1 MRSSLALP
9 SSLAVQV
16 SLLAASLSGA
26 FAPTVLAAEGFLAGH
41 DGIVGGLAVLGDLE
55 PLAAID
61 RSKSASIGPVVT
73 PAARQ
78 SLGRQSLPARDRSL
92 SYRNAD
98 LFALSKAAVPLL
110 VADLEPRQASVARPM
125 SGRSVGA
132 RPAAAWTRSVPGS
145 TSFLS
150 ETAPSAAALRW

>member
-9 SSLAVQV
+9 SSLALQV
-16 SLLAASLSGA
+16 GLLAASLGGA
-26 FAPTVLAAEGFLAGH
+26 FAPAALAAEGFLAGP

-61 RSKSASIGPVVT
+61 RSTSVGIGAVST
-73 PAARQ
+73 PTNRPG
-78 SLGRQSLPARDRSL
+78 LGRQSLPAQDRAL
-92 SYRNAD
+92 SYRSSD
-98 LFALSKAAVPLL
+98 LFALSKSAVPLL

-145 TSFLS
+145 TSLVS
-150 ETAPSAAALRW
+150 EAAPSAALHW

>member
-1 MRSSLALP
+1 MRLSLALR

-16 SLLAASLSGA
+16 SLLAAGLSGA
-26 FAPTVLAAEGFLAGH
+26 FGPAVLAAEGFLAGP

-61 RSKSASIGPVVT
+61 RSTSASIGPVAT
-73 PAARQ
+73 PAARP
-78 SLGRQSLPARDRSL
+78 SLGRQSLPAQDRAL

-98 LFALSKAAVPLL
+98 LFALSKSAVPLL

-145 TSFLS
+145 SSFRS
-150 ETAPSAAALRW
+150 ETAPPPAAYRW